1 MQPVIISDTSCL
13 ILLQKIGELLL
24 LQKLFD
30 HIIVTQMIADE
41 WNDPLPQWIHIQNP
55 ISIINQFVLEATLDK
70 GEASTIALALETKD
84 CVLIIDE
91 QKGRKMA
98 KQLGIAITGTLGILA
113 QAKQNGFIVKLK
125 PLLDTIQR
133 TDFRLSEYLIQEVLK
148 QVGE

>member
-30 HIIVTQMIADE
+30 HIILTQIIADE
-41 WNDPLPQWIHIQNP
+41 WNNPLPQWIHIQNP
-55 ISIINQFVLEATLDK
+55 TSIINQLVLEATLDK
-70 GEASTIALALETKD
+70 GEASAIALALETRD

-125 PLLDTIQR
+125 PLLDTI
-133 TDFRLSEYLIQEVLK
+133 
-148 QVGE
+148 